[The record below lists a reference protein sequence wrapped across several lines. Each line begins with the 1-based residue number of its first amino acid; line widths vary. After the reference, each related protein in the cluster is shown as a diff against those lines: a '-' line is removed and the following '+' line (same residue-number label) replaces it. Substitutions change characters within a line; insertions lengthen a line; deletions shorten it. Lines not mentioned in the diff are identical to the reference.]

1 MQRALLYSGQVD
13 TESVAEI
20 VGALQYSRWILD
32 ADIESVHATGTWY
45 VDEPDTP
52 VSRLVDRP
60 NFVWLIAGPKGS
72 PFSKLVKFDP
82 AAL

>member
-13 TESVAEI
+13 AESVAEI

-72 PFSKLVKFDP
+72 PFSKLV
-82 AAL
+82 